1 MENNPI
7 LRYLETAQARFV
19 ALTNQINTLNRERDI
34 AKAQMDAYRIAS
46 EAIDGMK
53 SVSSVSEKKKRNRLP
68 SPDWMGVFR
77 HLVLTLPEGFGYDEI
92 ESTAMASGVD
102 VRRASLRTKMMN
114 YVNDD
119 VFERVN
125 DGKFK
130 VTAKGR
136 SYFKIDEARP
146 SDGIGAAEAAPKV
159 GEQDATTFFSPL
171 SPTPAW
177 AQ

>member
-7 LRYLETAQARFV
+7 LRYLETAQARFQ

-34 AKAQMDAYRIAS
+34 AKAQVDAYRIAS
-46 EAIDGMK
+46 EAIDGMSPVN
-53 SVSSVSEKKKRNRLP
+53 SVSQKKKRNRLP
-68 SPDWMGVFR
+68 SPNWMGVFR
-77 HLVLTLPEGFGYDEI
+77 HLVLTSPEGFGYAEI
-92 ESTAMASGVD
+92 ESTAVASGVD

-114 YVNDD
+114 YVNDG

-136 SYFKIDEARP
+136 AYFKMDEARS
-146 SDGIGAAEAAPKV
+146 SDGNGAAEATPKI
-159 GEQDATTFFSPL
+159 GDQGATTSFPPL
-171 SPTPAW
+171 SPTPSW
-177 AQ
+177 AE